1 MNKVK
6 SNWDKLLRNST
17 YSISYNYH
25 PYDQEQLQRVY
36 NTLKKMKRSEKIK
49 EFLKSI

>member
-17 YSISYNYH
+17 YGVFGKSQNEY
-25 PYDQEQLQRVY
+25 ERFL
-36 NTLKKMKRSEKIK
+36 NTIKKMKRSEKIK

>member
-6 SNWDKLLRNST
+6 SNWDKLLMNST
-17 YSISYNYH
+17 YGISYNYY
-25 PYDQEQLQRVY
+25 PYDQEQIQRVY

-49 EFLKSI
+49 QFLKSI